1 MSFRVLVFDLDDTLL
16 DERPGRLAGRAALA
30 ALLRE
35 SAPEVS
41 QARFAA
47 AYERAATIF
56 WGDEA
61 RHRRGRLDLVGAR
74 EEIVSAA
81 LLEIGHAKALDARE
95 ASQRYYDAATDSHCL
110 MPGALETLECAR
122 ERADRLVL
130 LTNGAAAPQTAK
142 IGRFELTSW
151 FDHIQIEGV
160 FGLGKPE
167 PAAFRHAVEAVD
179 ATVGEALMVGNDFDH
194 DVLGALG
201 AGLQAVWVDVHAR
214 GAPAEPP
221 VGLCGT
227 IQDIRQLPK
236 FFGSRG

>member
-1 MSFRVLVFDLDDTLL
+1 MSLRVLVFDLDDTLL

-30 ALLRE
+30 ATLRE
-35 SAPEVS
+35 SAPHVS
-41 QARFAA
+41 QERFAA

-56 WGDEA
+56 WGDER
-61 RHRRGRLDLVGAR
+61 RHRRGRLDLVAAR
-74 EEIVSAA
+74 VEIVSAA
-81 LLEIGHAKALDARE
+81 LSEIGHANELDARE
-95 ASQRYYDAATDSHCL
+95 ASRRYHDAATASHRL
-110 MPGALETLECAR
+110 MPGALEALECAR
-122 ERADRLVL
+122 ERVDRLVL
-130 LTNGAAAPQTAK
+130 LTNGAADPQTAK
-142 IGRFELTSW
+142 IGRFDLASW

-167 PAAFRHAVEAVD
+167 PEAFRHAVEAVG

-201 AGLQAVWVDVHAR
+201 AGLEAVWVDVHAR

-236 FFGSRG
+236 LLGSRG